1 MQHCQ
6 MGEEMEKVAHIFS
19 WMEPKIA
26 GCLNGR
32 YENSLQLIVE
42 IHRQTVSVPERKSCP
57 PSTHNTPHWRDLK
70 Q

>member
-1 MQHCQ
+1 
-6 MGEEMEKVAHIFS
+6 
-19 WMEPKIA
+19 MEPKIA

-57 PSTHNTPHWRDLK
+57 PLHPQHSTLEGFKAINSFIPARDDVVG
-70 Q
+70 